1 MAFGD
6 TPTGQQAA
14 RELSVKIA
22 QQQAASG
29 QLQAEAAKQQADNEI
44 DKGVKTILGYVQ
56 GATQLGGLATDV
68 WKTSMQEDL
77 YAANSAKLKADTQLT
92 NQNLKNNAIKEDQ
105 ERLAYYEKQH
115 GIKFAPVHYLEHHH
129 RYAKLLTEQRN
140 LYGPNGSAPDAGKWG
155 DFDRW
160 KLDHHIAR
168 TGAVRPQVI
177 QAFMGQLGQPPEQTP
192 GADWSGRDLDQII
205 EDITTAPNRFSE
217 MRKNTQLN
225 DMDTAYW
232 KSKRDAIMAEANA
245 NGEKIQSDQLI
256 EVMND
261 LQEALKNPQTAPWA
275 LDEFFQALGRITG
288 PRTHRMAVESVNLPD
303 EVKRREGWLSK
314 SKAKIV
320 AAAQTSEE
328 QVDETLANVAALR
341 ALHGGL
347 DPKFNDKYFLDGLI
361 AGDAADEEAGVGM
374 KYDGRNILARYAIDA
389 QKHAYK
395 GSNTAWLTKL
405 MEGGPLQPEEIAQ
418 AGHILHYPGDED
430 LKLMQVKA
438 TEQAPKTML
447 AVNTYLS
454 GQENSRFQKDA
465 HFSKWRPPL
474 QLNTNESPAANLTKR
489 MTAGDKTVN
498 MQSIEM
504 LERGLSTMAL
514 VKFMATTPSQ
524 PGEYVA
530 EGSDRAAFELLRRGG
545 LLTQAQTKELI
556 ELYRTGMREDYL
568 FKGDRVEARKS
579 YSRLLDEL
587 EQMNLG
593 NYEGIR
599 VDPTDI
605 HNMRRDYTAHIMW
618 NHGMDTG
625 FSHPLNKREAAQ
637 NLRMGIESEQ
647 RPNDEGNPL
656 FAMTRDETLADIK
669 EAIAASKEWQAAQD
683 ERVGYTRQPD
693 GTFMMKNENGQLPSA
708 GDLFRHS
715 RVLGRLRD
723 AATEKL
729 ETFKHK
735 DTPLL
740 TPEVLINI
748 VGKDVFENPEKAT
761 LAESGMLREFFY
773 KVTQRRAAD
782 RRAEAGEKGEPMK
795 TEYEGLQDVYDLHR
809 FHGISDNSIGKK
821 IIDASNNLDNPSH
834 GLSEEIGVKTETL
847 IRDQA
852 LRGKL
857 IHEAIDPSSDV
868 TPTKLP
874 AAKKVY
880 MHNAGKPGEKGEKGE
895 LGPTSFN
902 MMDDDPAYEQAVSQN
917 TMGSLE
923 PEEQQEL
930 IGGAL
935 LKLWF
940 SEVELERDPGNRFA
954 AIRHDQMISD
964 FANALAHSTNFVPAP
979 ELVKFIGDDWS
990 PSAFRD
996 RGKIIT
1002 GGGLRHTIL
1011 GEINAPGSA

>member
-1 MAFGD
+1 MAFGS
-6 TPTGQQAA
+6 TPTGEQAA
-14 RELSVKIA
+14 RDLSVKIA
-22 QQQAASG
+22 AQQAASG
-29 QLQAEAAKQQADNEI
+29 QLQAEAAKQSADNEI

-92 NQNLKNNAIKEDQ
+92 NQNLKNNIVKEDQ
-105 ERLAYYEKQH
+105 QLLAYLEKQH
-115 GIKFAPVHYLEHHH
+115 GIEFAPAHYLKHQE
-129 RYAKLLTEQRN
+129 RMAKLLTEQRN
-140 LYGPNGSAPDAGKWG
+140 LYGPNGSDPDAGKWG

-168 TGAVRPQVI
+168 TGAVRPQI
-177 QAFMGQLGQPPEQTP
+177 IKAYMGELGQPTQQTP
-192 GADWSGRDLDQII
+192 GADWAGRDLDQII
-205 EDITTAPNRFSE
+205 EDVTTAPNRFSE

-232 KSKRDAIMAEANA
+232 KSKRDAIMAESDA
-245 NGEKIQSDQLI
+245 NGEKIQSDRLI

-261 LQEALKNPQTAPWA
+261 LQEGLKNPQTAPWA
-275 LDEFFQALGRITG
+275 LDQFFQALGRITG
-288 PRTHRMAVESVNLPD
+288 PLTHRMAVESINLPD
-303 EVKRREGWLSK
+303 EVKRREAWLSGERTK
-314 SKAKIV
+314 VV

-361 AGDAADEEAGVGM
+361 AGDAADEEAGLGM
-374 KYDGRNILARYAIDA
+374 KYDGRNILARYAIAA

-395 GSNTAWLTKL
+395 GTNTAWLTKL
-405 MEGGPLQPEEIAQ
+405 MEGGPLTPEQIAQ

-430 LKLMQVKA
+430 IKLMQVKA
-438 TEQAPKTML
+438 TEQAPKTLL

-489 MTAGDKTVN
+489 MVAGDKTVN

-504 LERGLSTMAL
+504 LERGLSSMAL

-545 LLTQAQTKELI
+545 QLTQAQTAELI
-556 ELYRTGMREDYL
+556 EVYRTGLRKGYL
-568 FKGDRVEARKS
+568 FKGDREEGRKS

-593 NYEGIR
+593 NYEGTR

-605 HNMRRDYTAHIMW
+605 HNMRKDYTAHIMW

-625 FSHPLNKREAAQ
+625 FSNPLNKREAAQ
-637 NLRMGIESEQ
+637 NWRLGIESEQ

-656 FAMTRDETLADIK
+656 FAMTRDETLADVK
-669 EAIAASKEWQAAQD
+669 SAIAASKEYGEALAVNPRLSQLSPGTLKHPRFIGPQSNQD
-683 ERVGYTRQPD
+683 VR
-693 GTFMMKNENGQLPSA
+693 
-708 GDLFRHS
+708 
-715 RVLGRLRD
+715 GRARLH
-723 AATEKL
+723 AATENL

-748 VGKDVFENPEKAT
+748 VGKDVFENPEKVT

-773 KVTQRRAAD
+773 KVTQRKAAA
-782 RRAEAGEKGEPMK
+782 RRVEAGESGESMEA
-795 TEYEGLQDVYDLHR
+795 EYKGLQDVYNLSN
-809 FHGISDNSIGKK
+809 FHGISHDSIGKK

-847 IRDQA
+847 MRDQA
-852 LRGKL
+852 LGKKL
-857 IHEAIDPSSDV
+857 IHGAINPGSDV

-874 AAKKVY
+874 AAKKVFR
-880 MHNAGKPGEKGEKGE
+880 HSQDAGKPGEKGEKGE

-902 MMDDDPAYEQAVSQN
+902 MMDDDPAYEQAVAQN

-940 SEVELERDPGNRFA
+940 SEVELERDPSNRFA